1 MGTVIKASAVS
12 RIPGD
17 EKQSSVELA
26 ALAAEACIARAGVS
40 REDIELLINVGQ
52 FKDDNIQEP
61 AMAALIQKKLRMNL
75 DPLASAMRKKTF
87 SFDLMNSSF
96 GFLSASL
103 VIDSL
108 LKTGKINL
116 GMIVAGDVH
125 PSQKH
130 DAAFPYSHF
139 GSSVVLEPGRVPGSG
154 FQAFLIEGS
163 NERYNGYESFL
174 DLPNY
179 GTRGRTSV
187 DIRFAEDYVRRATS
201 FTIENLDRFF
211 REKGINRS
219 AVDHVIITQQ
229 DKNFARQIAAAVGLK
244 AGSVI
249 DTYDDYRNA
258 YTSGLI
264 IGFHEGLGRGAIK
277 ARDSVVFV
285 GCGAGLNF
293 GAAHYVV

>member
-12 RIPGD
+12 QIARG

-26 ALAAEACIARAGVS
+26 ALAADACLARAGVG
-40 REDIELLINVGQ
+40 REDVELLINVGQ

-96 GFLSASL
+96 GFLSATL

-108 LKTGKINL
+108 LKTEKINL

-125 PSQKH
+125 PSQHH
-130 DAAFPYSHF
+130 DEGFPYSHF
-139 GSSVVLEPGRVPGSG
+139 GSSVLLAASDVPGKG
-154 FQAFLIEGS
+154 FRAFLIEGS
-163 NERYNGYESFL
+163 NDSYNGYESFL
-174 DLPNY
+174 DLPSY
-179 GTRGRTSV
+179 GTKGRTSV
-187 DIRFAEDYVRRATS
+187 DIRFAADYEQKAAA
-201 FTIENLDRFF
+201 FTIENLERFF
-211 REKGINRS
+211 SEKGISRS
-219 AVDHVIITQQ
+219 TVDHVIITQQ
-229 DKNFARQIAAAVGLK
+229 GKNFSQRIAAAVGLK
-244 AGSVI
+244 EGAVI
-249 DTYDDYRNA
+249 DTYDHYGNA

-264 IGFHEGLGRGAIK
+264 IGYHSGLSRGVI
-277 ARDSVVFV
+277 RNDDSVVFV